1 MLVLTRK
8 MQERIQIGNNIT
20 ITILRVKGS
29 TVRVGIEAPREV
41 RVIRGEL
48 SVKEE
53 DGAMVEAEIPI
64 VAEECESET
73 EEGPSFENP
82 SAVSTMVQT
91 LTLPV

>member
-1 MLVLTRK
+1 

-20 ITILRVKGS
+20 VTILRVKGS

-53 DGAMVEAEIPI
+53 EGALAEAEIPV
-64 VAEECESET
+64 VAEEREPEA
-73 EEGPSFENP
+73 EEGPSYEEP
-82 SAVSTMVQT
+82 SATSASVQT
-91 LTLPV
+91 LTLPVV